1 MANWHKKSWT
11 VSNAGPPH
19 PNAGS
24 HGGSCIIDPTG
35 IVLAEAGVWEE
46 DVVLGQVDLALANAC
61 YAKKCLLPNFALK
74 SLWEEAIEKVT
85 VV

>member
-1 MANWHKKSWT
+1 M
-11 VSNAGPPH
+11 
-19 PNAGS
+19 
-24 HGGSCIIDPTG
+24 
-35 IVLAEAGVWEE
+35 LAEAGLWEE
-46 DVVLGQVDLALANAC
+46 DIVLGQIDLALATAC